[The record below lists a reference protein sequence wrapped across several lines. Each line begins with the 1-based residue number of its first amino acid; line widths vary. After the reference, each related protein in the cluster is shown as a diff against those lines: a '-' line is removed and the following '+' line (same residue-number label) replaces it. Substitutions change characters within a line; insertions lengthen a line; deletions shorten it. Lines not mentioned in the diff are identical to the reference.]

1 VSLRVVVAQS
11 AVVRSR
17 AMSKRLTALGYDVVA
32 QVTTIREAVDAVST
46 TEADAVLFDVHLS
59 DGAGVHGAISATRA
73 RAGTA
78 ALVLSSHPA
87 LADRAARPNWG
98 PVALISADTV
108 DAELDADVQEIVA
121 TARAMAEPE
130 FAEPVYDE
138 TVDAVD
144 AVDAVEGVDTVDEV
158 ADKDIPFVDIAVEST
173 DAIEPEGEPREVV
186 VERAV
191 AQIVA
196 RTRLTPAD
204 ALKLMEEEADED
216 GRDIL
221 EIATAILAEADAAA

>member
-1 VSLRVVVAQS
+1 
-11 AVVRSR
+11 
-17 AMSKRLTALGYDVVA
+17 MSTRLAALGYDVVA

-46 TEADAVLFDVHLS
+46 TEPDAVLFDVHLS
-59 DGAGVHGAISATRA
+59 DGHGVHGAISVTRA

-98 PVALISADTV
+98 PVALISADTM
-108 DAELDADVQEIVA
+108 DADLDADVQEIVA
-121 TARAMAEPE
+121 TARTMAEPE
-130 FAEPVYDE
+130 FAEPAYDE
-138 TVDAVD
+138 AVD
-144 AVDAVEGVDTVDEV
+144 EPVDTAHEID
-158 ADKDIPFVDIAVEST
+158 DRDLPLVDIAVDSIEP
-173 DAIEPEGEPREVV
+173 AEPEVEPEGEPREVV

-221 EIATAILAEADAAA
+221 EIATAILAEAEAAA

>member
-11 AVVRSR
+11 AMIRTR
-17 AMSKRLTALGYDVVA
+17 AMSQRLAALGYDVVA

-46 TEADAVLFDVHLS
+46 TEPDAVLFDVHLS
-59 DGAGVHGAISATRA
+59 DGAGVHGAISVTRA

-78 ALVLSSHPA
+78 ALVLSTHPS
-87 LADRAARPNWG
+87 LTDRAARPNWG
-98 PVALISADTV
+98 PVALISANALDG
-108 DAELDADVQEIVA
+108 DLDADVQEIVA
-121 TARAMAEPE
+121 TARAIA
-130 FAEPVYDE
+130 D
-138 TVDAVD
+138 DAVD
-144 AVDAVEGVDTVDEV
+144 AVGAADALVDTAREIPDNDLPLVDVAVEPT
-158 ADKDIPFVDIAVEST
+158 
-173 DAIEPEGEPREVV
+173 EPEVELSESREIV

-221 EIATAILAEADAAA
+221 EVAAAILAEADQAA

>member
-11 AVVRSR
+11 AMIRTR
-17 AMSKRLTALGYDVVA
+17 AMSQRLASLGYDVVA

-46 TEADAVLFDVHLS
+46 TEPDAVLFDVHLS
-59 DGAGVHGAISATRA
+59 DGAGVHGAISVTRA

-78 ALVLSSHPA
+78 ALVLSTHPS
-87 LADRAARPNWG
+87 LTDRAARPNWG
-98 PVALISADTV
+98 PVALISANTPDG
-108 DAELDADVQEIVA
+108 DLDADVQEIVA
-121 TARAMAEPE
+121 TARAIA
-130 FAEPVYDE
+130 D
-138 TVDAVD
+138 DAVD
-144 AVDAVEGVDTVDEV
+144 AVDAVGAADAMVDTAREIPDNDLPLVDV
-158 ADKDIPFVDIAVEST
+158 AVEPT
-173 DAIEPEGEPREVV
+173 EPEVELSESREIV

-221 EIATAILAEADAAA
+221 EVAAAILAEADQAA

>member
-11 AVVRSR
+11 GVVRTR
-17 AMSKRLTALGYDVVA
+17 AMAQRLVALGYEVVA
-32 QVTTIREAVDAVST
+32 QVSTVREAVDAVSAA
-46 TEADAVLFDVHLS
+46 EVDAVLFDVHLS

-73 RAGTA
+73 RSGTA
-78 ALVLSSHPA
+78 ALILSSHPA

-98 PVALISADTV
+98 AVALIAADTP

-121 TARAMAEPE
+121 TARTLAEPQ
-130 FAEPVYDE
+130 FAETD
-138 TVDAVD
+138 TDLVD
-144 AVDAVEGVDTVDEV
+144 V
-158 ADKDIPFVDIAVEST
+158 AQEIDDKDLPLVDIAVDVAE
-173 DAIEPEGEPREVV
+173 AEPEAREAV

-196 RTRLTPAD
+196 RTRLTPRD

-221 EIATAILAEADAAA
+221 EVATAILAEADAAA

>member
-1 VSLRVVVAQS
+1 MSLRVVVAQS
-11 AVVRSR
+11 AMIRTR
-17 AMSKRLTALGYDVVA
+17 AMSQRLAALGYDVVA

-46 TEADAVLFDVHLS
+46 TEPDAVLFDVHLS
-59 DGAGVHGAISATRA
+59 DGAGVHGAVSVTRA

-78 ALVLSSHPA
+78 ALVLSTHPA
-87 LADRAARPNWG
+87 LTDRAARPNWG
-98 PVALISADTV
+98 PVALISANTLDG
-108 DAELDADVQEIVA
+108 DLDADVQEIVA
-121 TARAMAEPE
+121 TARAIA
-130 FAEPVYDE
+130 DE
-138 TVDAVD
+138 VA
-144 AVDAVEGVDTVDEV
+144 VDTVRE
-158 ADKDIPFVDIAVEST
+158 IPDNDLPLVDVDVEPT
-173 DAIEPEGEPREVV
+173 EPEVELSESREIV

-221 EIATAILAEADAAA
+221 EVAAAILAEADQAA

>member
-1 VSLRVVVAQS
+1 MSLRVVVAQS
-11 AVVRSR
+11 AMIRTR
-17 AMSKRLTALGYDVVA
+17 AMSQRLAALGYDVVA

-46 TEADAVLFDVHLS
+46 TEPDAVLFDVHLS
-59 DGAGVHGAISATRA
+59 DGAGVHGAISVTRA

-78 ALVLSSHPA
+78 ALVLSTHPS
-87 LADRAARPNWG
+87 LTDRAARPNWG
-98 PVALISADTV
+98 PVALISANALDG
-108 DAELDADVQEIVA
+108 DLDADVQEIVA
-121 TARAMAEPE
+121 TARAIA
-130 FAEPVYDE
+130 DE
-138 TVDAVD
+138 VA
-144 AVDAVEGVDTVDEV
+144 VDTVRE
-158 ADKDIPFVDIAVEST
+158 IPDNDLPLVDVDVEPT
-173 DAIEPEGEPREVV
+173 EPEVELSESREIV

-221 EIATAILAEADAAA
+221 EVAAAILAEADQAA

>member
-1 VSLRVVVAQS
+1 MAR
-11 AVVRSR
+11 
-17 AMSKRLTALGYDVVA
+17 RLAALGYEVVA
-32 QVTTIREAVDAVST
+32 QVSTIREAVDAVT
-46 TEADAVLFDVHLS
+46 TAEPDAVLLDVHMS
-59 DGAGVHGAISATRA
+59 DGAGVHGAVSVTRA
-73 RAGTA
+73 RIGTA
-78 ALVLSSHPA
+78 ALVVSPHPA

-98 PVALISADTV
+98 AVALIPETTSDAD
-108 DAELDADVQEIVA
+108 LDADVQDVVAIARSLSEPQFADVVTEIED
-121 TARAMAEPE
+121 RDLPL
-130 FAEPVYDE
+130 
-138 TVDAVD
+138 
-144 AVDAVEGVDTVDEV
+144 
-158 ADKDIPFVDIAVEST
+158 VDIAVEST
-173 DAIEPEGEPREVV
+173 EPELMQPELMQPEIAEPEVAEAEVAEPEGESREVV

>member
-11 AVVRSR
+11 AMIRTR
-17 AMSKRLTALGYDVVA
+17 AMSQRLAALGYDVVA

-46 TEADAVLFDVHLS
+46 TEPDAVLFDVHLS
-59 DGAGVHGAISATRA
+59 DGAGVHGAISVTRA

-78 ALVLSSHPA
+78 ALVLSTHPS
-87 LADRAARPNWG
+87 LTDRAARPNWG
-98 PVALISADTV
+98 PVALISANALD
-108 DAELDADVQEIVA
+108 DDLDADVQEIVA
-121 TARAMAEPE
+121 TARAIA
-130 FAEPVYDE
+130 DE
-138 TVDAVD
+138 VA
-144 AVDAVEGVDTVDEV
+144 VDTVRE
-158 ADKDIPFVDIAVEST
+158 IPDNDLPLVDVDVEPT
-173 DAIEPEGEPREVV
+173 EPEVELSESREIV

-221 EIATAILAEADAAA
+221 EVAAAILAEADQAA

>member
-1 VSLRVVVAQS
+1 MSLRVVVAQS
-11 AVVRSR
+11 AMIRTR
-17 AMSKRLTALGYDVVA
+17 AMSQRLAALGYDVVA

-46 TEADAVLFDVHLS
+46 TEPDAVLFDVHLS
-59 DGAGVHGAISATRA
+59 DGAGVHGAISVTRA
-73 RAGTA
+73 RVGTA
-78 ALVLSSHPA
+78 ALVLSTHPA
-87 LADRAARPNWG
+87 LTDRAARPNWG
-98 PVALISADTV
+98 PVALISANTV
-108 DAELDADVQEIVA
+108 DGDLDADVQEIVA

-130 FAEPVYDE
+130 FAEPAYDE
-138 TVDAVD
+138 MADEVPDKDLPLVDL
-144 AVDAVEGVDTVDEV
+144 AVEPT
-158 ADKDIPFVDIAVEST
+158 
-173 DAIEPEGEPREVV
+173 EPEVELSESREIV

-221 EIATAILAEADAAA
+221 EVAAAILAEADQAA

>member
-11 AVVRSR
+11 AMIRTR
-17 AMSKRLTALGYDVVA
+17 AMSHRLAALGYDVVA

-46 TEADAVLFDVHLS
+46 TEPDAVLFDVHLS
-59 DGAGVHGAISATRA
+59 DGAGVHGAVSVTRA

-78 ALVLSSHPA
+78 ALVLSTHPA
-87 LADRAARPNWG
+87 LTDRAARPNWG
-98 PVALISADTV
+98 PVALISANTLDG
-108 DAELDADVQEIVA
+108 DLDADVQEIVA
-121 TARAMAEPE
+121 TARAIA
-130 FAEPVYDE
+130 DE
-138 TVDAVD
+138 AVGDAVD
-144 AVDAVEGVDTVDEV
+144 DAVQDAVDVAVDTVRE
-158 ADKDIPFVDIAVEST
+158 IPDNDLPLVDVAVEPT
-173 DAIEPEGEPREVV
+173 EPEGEQSERSESREVV

-221 EIATAILAEADAAA
+221 EVAAAILAEADQAA

>member
-1 VSLRVVVAQS
+1 MIRT
-11 AVVRSR
+11 R
-17 AMSKRLTALGYDVVA
+17 AMSQRLAALGYDVVA

-46 TEADAVLFDVHLS
+46 TEPDAVLFDVHLS
-59 DGAGVHGAISATRA
+59 DGAGVHGAISVTRA

-78 ALVLSSHPA
+78 ALVLSTHPS
-87 LADRAARPNWG
+87 LTDRAARPNWG
-98 PVALISADTV
+98 PVALISANALDG
-108 DAELDADVQEIVA
+108 DLDADVQEIVA
-121 TARAMAEPE
+121 TARAIA
-130 FAEPVYDE
+130 DE
-138 TVDAVD
+138 VA
-144 AVDAVEGVDTVDEV
+144 VDTVRE
-158 ADKDIPFVDIAVEST
+158 IPDNDLPLVDVDVEPT
-173 DAIEPEGEPREVV
+173 EPEVELSESREIV

-221 EIATAILAEADAAA
+221 EVAAAILAEADQAA

>member
-1 VSLRVVVAQS
+1 
-11 AVVRSR
+11 
-17 AMSKRLTALGYDVVA
+17 MSQRLAALGYDVVA

-46 TEADAVLFDVHLS
+46 TEPDAVVFDVHLS
-59 DGAGVHGAISATRA
+59 DGAGVHGAISVTRA

-78 ALVLSSHPA
+78 ALVLSTHPS
-87 LADRAARPNWG
+87 LSDRAARPNWG
-98 PVALISADTV
+98 PVALISANALDG
-108 DAELDADVQEIVA
+108 DLDADVQEIVA
-121 TARAMAEPE
+121 TARAIA
-130 FAEPVYDE
+130 DE
-138 TVDAVD
+138 VA
-144 AVDAVEGVDTVDEV
+144 VDTVRE
-158 ADKDIPFVDIAVEST
+158 IPDNDLPLVDVDVEPT
-173 DAIEPEGEPREVV
+173 EPEVELSESREIV

-221 EIATAILAEADAAA
+221 EVAAAILAEADQAA

>member
-1 VSLRVVVAQS
+1 
-11 AVVRSR
+11 
-17 AMSKRLTALGYDVVA
+17 
-32 QVTTIREAVDAVST
+32 VD
-46 TEADAVLFDVHLS
+46 H
-59 DGAGVHGAISATRA
+59 
-73 RAGTA
+73 
-78 ALVLSSHPA
+78 
-87 LADRAARPNWG
+87 
-98 PVALISADTV
+98 
-108 DAELDADVQEIVA
+108 ELDADVQEIVA

-130 FAEPVYDE
+130 FAESVYDE
-138 TVDAVD
+138 AVDDAVD
-144 AVDAVEGVDTVDEV
+144 GAIDDAVQEV
-158 ADKDIPFVDIAVEST
+158 ADRDLPLVDIEVEAT
-173 DAIEPEGEPREVV
+173 EPEPEPEPEGEPREAV

>member
-11 AVVRSR
+11 AMIRTR
-17 AMSKRLTALGYDVVA
+17 AMSQRLAALGYDVVA

-46 TEADAVLFDVHLS
+46 TEPDAVLFDVHLS
-59 DGAGVHGAISATRA
+59 DGAGVHGAISVTRA

-78 ALVLSSHPA
+78 ALVLSTHPS
-87 LADRAARPNWG
+87 LSDRAARPNWG
-98 PVALISADTV
+98 PVALISANALDG
-108 DAELDADVQEIVA
+108 DLDADVQEIVA
-121 TARAMAEPE
+121 TARAIA
-130 FAEPVYDE
+130 DE
-138 TVDAVD
+138 VA
-144 AVDAVEGVDTVDEV
+144 VDTVRE
-158 ADKDIPFVDIAVEST
+158 IPDNDLPLVDVDVEPT
-173 DAIEPEGEPREVV
+173 EPEVELSEPREIV

-221 EIATAILAEADAAA
+221 EVAAAILAEADQAA

>member
-1 VSLRVVVAQS
+1 MSLRVVVAQS
-11 AVVRSR
+11 AVIRTR
-17 AMSKRLTALGYDVVA
+17 AMSQRLAALGYDVVA

-46 TEADAVLFDVHLS
+46 TEPDAVLFDVHLS
-59 DGAGVHGAISATRA
+59 DGAGVHGAISVTRA

-78 ALVLSSHPA
+78 ALVLSTHPS
-87 LADRAARPNWG
+87 LSDRAARPNWG
-98 PVALISADTV
+98 PVALISANTLDG
-108 DAELDADVQEIVA
+108 DLDADVQEIVA
-121 TARAMAEPE
+121 TARAIA
-130 FAEPVYDE
+130 DE
-138 TVDAVD
+138 VA
-144 AVDAVEGVDTVDEV
+144 VDTVRE
-158 ADKDIPFVDIAVEST
+158 IPDNDLPLVDVDVEPT
-173 DAIEPEGEPREVV
+173 EPEVELSESREIV

-221 EIATAILAEADAAA
+221 EIAAAILAEADQAA

>member
-11 AVVRSR
+11 AVIRTR
-17 AMSKRLTALGYDVVA
+17 AMSQRLAALGYDVVA

-46 TEADAVLFDVHLS
+46 TEPDAVLFDVHLS
-59 DGAGVHGAISATRA
+59 DGAGVHGAISVTRA
-73 RAGTA
+73 RVGTA
-78 ALVLSSHPA
+78 ALVLSTHPA

-98 PVALISADTV
+98 PVALISANTV
-108 DAELDADVQEIVA
+108 DGDLDADVQEIVA
-121 TARAMAEPE
+121 TARAMA
-130 FAEPVYDE
+130 DE
-138 TVDAVD
+138 AVGEAVD
-144 AVDAVEGVDTVDEV
+144 VAVDTVREID
-158 ADKDIPFVDIAVEST
+158 DKDLPLVDV
-173 DAIEPEGEPREVV
+173 AIEPTEPEVELSESREIV

-221 EIATAILAEADAAA
+221 EVAAAILAEADQAA

>member
-11 AVVRSR
+11 AMIRTR
-17 AMSKRLTALGYDVVA
+17 AMSQRLAALGYDVVA

-46 TEADAVLFDVHLS
+46 TEPDAVLFDVHLS
-59 DGAGVHGAISATRA
+59 DGAGVHGAISVTRA

-78 ALVLSSHPA
+78 ALVLSTHPS
-87 LADRAARPNWG
+87 LTDRGARPNWG
-98 PVALISADTV
+98 PVALISANALD
-108 DAELDADVQEIVA
+108 DDLDADVQEIVA
-121 TARAMAEPE
+121 TARAIA
-130 FAEPVYDE
+130 DE
-138 TVDAVD
+138 VA
-144 AVDAVEGVDTVDEV
+144 VDTVRE
-158 ADKDIPFVDIAVEST
+158 IPDNDLPLVDVDVEPT
-173 DAIEPEGEPREVV
+173 EPEVELSESREIV

-221 EIATAILAEADAAA
+221 EVAAAILAEADQAA

>member
-11 AVVRSR
+11 AMIRTR
-17 AMSKRLTALGYDVVA
+17 AMSQRLAALGYDVVA

-46 TEADAVLFDVHLS
+46 TEPDAVLFDVHLS
-59 DGAGVHGAISATRA
+59 DGAGVHGAISVTRA

-78 ALVLSSHPA
+78 ALVLSTHPA

-98 PVALISADTV
+98 PVALISANVLDG
-108 DAELDADVQEIVA
+108 DLDADVQEIVA
-121 TARAMAEPE
+121 TARAMA
-130 FAEPVYDE
+130 DE
-138 TVDAVD
+138 AGDVAVD
-144 AVDAVEGVDTVDEV
+144 AEVDTVREID
-158 ADKDIPFVDIAVEST
+158 DKDLPLVDVAMDSTETES
-173 DAIEPEGEPREVV
+173 REVV

-221 EIATAILAEADAAA
+221 EVAAAILAEADQAA

>member
-1 VSLRVVVAQS
+1 
-11 AVVRSR
+11 
-17 AMSKRLTALGYDVVA
+17 MSQRLAALGYDVVA

-46 TEADAVLFDVHLS
+46 TEPDAVLFDVHLS
-59 DGAGVHGAISATRA
+59 DGAGVHGAISVTRA

-78 ALVLSSHPA
+78 ALVLSTHPA

-98 PVALISADTV
+98 PVALISANVLDG
-108 DAELDADVQEIVA
+108 DLDADVQEIVA
-121 TARAMAEPE
+121 TARAMA
-130 FAEPVYDE
+130 DE
-138 TVDAVD
+138 AGDVAVD
-144 AVDAVEGVDTVDEV
+144 AEVDTVREID
-158 ADKDIPFVDIAVEST
+158 DKDLPLVDVAMDSTETES
-173 DAIEPEGEPREVV
+173 REVV

-221 EIATAILAEADAAA
+221 EVAAAILAEADQAA

>member
-1 VSLRVVVAQS
+1 MSLRIVVAQS
-11 AVVRSR
+11 AVARSR
-17 AMSKRLTALGYDVVA
+17 AMSQRLVAMGYEVVA

-46 TEADAVLFDVHLS
+46 TEPDAVLFDVHLS
-59 DGAGVHGAISATRA
+59 DGQGVHGAISVTRA
-73 RAGTA
+73 RLGTA
-78 ALVLSSHPA
+78 ALVLSAHPA

-98 PVALISADTV
+98 PVALISASTEDT
-108 DAELDADVQEIVA
+108 DLDADVQEIVA
-121 TARAMAEPE
+121 TALAMAEPE
-130 FAEPVYDE
+130 FAEPAYDDD
-138 TVDAVD
+138 VQ
-144 AVDAVEGVDTVDEV
+144 EV
-158 ADKDIPFVDIAVEST
+158 PDKDLPLVDIAVEP
-173 DAIEPEGEPREVV
+173 AEAAEPEPEPESREVV

-221 EIATAILAEADAAA
+221 EIATAILAEADQAA

>member
-1 VSLRVVVAQS
+1 MSLRVVVAQS
-11 AVVRSR
+11 AVARTK
-17 AMSKRLTALGYDVVA
+17 AMSKRLAALGYDVVA

-46 TEADAVLFDVHLS
+46 TEPDAVLFDVHLS
-59 DGAGVHGAISATRA
+59 DGAGVHGAVSVTRA
-73 RAGTA
+73 RVGTA

-98 PVALISADTV
+98 PVALISADTA
-108 DAELDADVQEIVA
+108 DTELDADVQEIVA

-130 FAEPVYDE
+130 FAEPVYDD
-138 TVDAVD
+138 TVDAVE
-144 AVDAVEGVDTVDEV
+144 AVDTVHEV
-158 ADKDIPFVDIAVEST
+158 ADRDIPLVDIAVEST
-173 DAIEPEGEPREVV
+173 DAVEPEAEPREVV

-221 EIATAILAEADAAA
+221 EIAAAILAEAEAAA

>member
-11 AVVRSR
+11 GNIRTR
-17 AMSKRLTALGYDVVA
+17 AMAQRLAALGYEVVA
-32 QVTTIREAVDAVST
+32 QVSTIREAVDAVAT
-46 TEADAVLFDVHLS
+46 AEPDAVLFDVHMS
-59 DGAGVHGAISATRA
+59 DGAGVHGAVSVTRA

-78 ALVLSSHPA
+78 ALILSPHPA

-98 PVALISADTV
+98 AVALIS
-108 DAELDADVQEIVA
+108 DAASDLDLDADVQEIVA
-121 TARAMAEPE
+121 TARSLSEPQSIE
-130 FAEPVYDE
+130 E
-138 TVDAVD
+138 TVD
-144 AVDAVEGVDTVDEV
+144 EIE
-158 ADKDIPFVDIAVEST
+158 DKDIPLVDIAVEST
-173 DAIEPEGEPREVV
+173 EPEFIEPEPESREVV

-221 EIATAILAEADAAA
+221 EVATAILAEADAAA

>member
-11 AVVRSR
+11 AVIRTR
-17 AMSKRLTALGYDVVA
+17 AMSQRLAALGYDVVA

-46 TEADAVLFDVHLS
+46 TEPDAVLFDVHLS
-59 DGAGVHGAISATRA
+59 DGAGVHGAISVTRA

-78 ALVLSSHPA
+78 ALVLSTHPS
-87 LADRAARPNWG
+87 LSDRAARPNWG
-98 PVALISADTV
+98 PVALISANTLDG
-108 DAELDADVQEIVA
+108 DLDADVQEIVA
-121 TARAMAEPE
+121 TARAIA
-130 FAEPVYDE
+130 DE
-138 TVDAVD
+138 VA
-144 AVDAVEGVDTVDEV
+144 VDTVRE
-158 ADKDIPFVDIAVEST
+158 IPDNDLPLVDVDVEPT
-173 DAIEPEGEPREVV
+173 EPEVELSESREIV

-221 EIATAILAEADAAA
+221 EVAAAILAEADQAA

>member
-1 VSLRVVVAQS
+1 MSLRVVVAQS
-11 AVVRSR
+11 AMIRTR
-17 AMSKRLTALGYDVVA
+17 AMSQRLAALGYDVVA

-46 TEADAVLFDVHLS
+46 TEPDAVLFDVHLS
-59 DGAGVHGAISATRA
+59 DGAGVHGAISVTRA

-78 ALVLSSHPA
+78 ALVLSTHPS
-87 LADRAARPNWG
+87 LTDRAARPNWG
-98 PVALISADTV
+98 PVALISADAL
-108 DAELDADVQEIVA
+108 DGDLDADVQEIVA
-121 TARAMAEPE
+121 TARAIA
-130 FAEPVYDE
+130 DE
-138 TVDAVD
+138 VA
-144 AVDAVEGVDTVDEV
+144 VDTVRE
-158 ADKDIPFVDIAVEST
+158 IPDNDLPLVDVGVEPT
-173 DAIEPEGEPREVV
+173 EPEVELSESREIV

-221 EIATAILAEADAAA
+221 EVAAAILAEADQAA

>member
-11 AVVRSR
+11 AMIRTR
-17 AMSKRLTALGYDVVA
+17 AMSQRLAALGYDVVA

-46 TEADAVLFDVHLS
+46 TEPDAVLFDVHLS
-59 DGAGVHGAISATRA
+59 DGAGVHGAISVTRA

-78 ALVLSSHPA
+78 ALVLSTHPS
-87 LADRAARPNWG
+87 LTDRAARPNWG
-98 PVALISADTV
+98 PVALISASVLDG
-108 DAELDADVQEIVA
+108 DLDADVQEIVA
-121 TARAMAEPE
+121 TARAIA
-130 FAEPVYDE
+130 DE
-138 TVDAVD
+138 AVGDAADDAVD
-144 AVDAVEGVDTVDEV
+144 VAVDTVREIPDNDLPLVDV
-158 ADKDIPFVDIAVEST
+158 AIEST
-173 DAIEPEGEPREVV
+173 EPEGEQSEQSEHSESREVV

-221 EIATAILAEADAAA
+221 EVAAAILAEADQAA

>member
-1 VSLRVVVAQS
+1 MLRVVVAQS
-11 AVVRSR
+11 AAIRSR
-17 AMSKRLTALGYDVVA
+17 AMSQRLSALGYDVVA

-46 TEADAVLFDVHLS
+46 TEPDAVLFDVHLS
-59 DGAGVHGAISATRA
+59 DGHGVHGAISVTRA
-73 RAGTA
+73 RVGTA
-78 ALVLSSHPA
+78 ALVLSAHPA
-87 LADRAARPNWG
+87 LAQRAARPNWG
-98 PVALISADTV
+98 PVALISANTADN
-108 DAELDADVQEIVA
+108 ELDADVQEIVA

-130 FAEPVYDE
+130 FAEAATDDV
-138 TVDAVD
+138 T
-144 AVDAVEGVDTVDEV
+144 GEV
-158 ADKDIPFVDIAVEST
+158 QEIPDKDLPLVDIAV
-173 DAIEPEGEPREVV
+173 DATVAEPEAESREVV

-221 EIATAILAEADAAA
+221 EIATAILAEADQAA

>member
-11 AVVRSR
+11 AMIRTR
-17 AMSKRLTALGYDVVA
+17 AMSQRLAALGYDVVA

-46 TEADAVLFDVHLS
+46 TEPDAVLFDVHLS
-59 DGAGVHGAISATRA
+59 DGAGVHGAISVTRA

-78 ALVLSSHPA
+78 ALVLSTHPS
-87 LADRAARPNWG
+87 LTDRSARPNWG
-98 PVALISADTV
+98 PVALISADAL
-108 DAELDADVQEIVA
+108 DGDLDADVQEIVA

-130 FAEPVYDE
+130 FAEPAYDE
-138 TVDAVD
+138 M
-144 AVDAVEGVDTVDEV
+144 VDEV
-158 ADKDIPFVDIAVEST
+158 ADKDLPLVDVAVEPT
-173 DAIEPEGEPREVV
+173 EPEVELSESREESREIV

-221 EIATAILAEADAAA
+221 EVAAAILAEADQAA

>member
-1 VSLRVVVAQS
+1 MSLRVVVAQS
-11 AVVRSR
+11 AVARTK
-17 AMSKRLTALGYDVVA
+17 AMSKRLAALGYDVVA

-46 TEADAVLFDVHLS
+46 TEPDAVLFDVHLS
-59 DGAGVHGAISATRA
+59 DGAGVHGAVSVTRA
-73 RAGTA
+73 RVGTA

-98 PVALISADTV
+98 PVALISADTA
-108 DAELDADVQEIVA
+108 DTELDADVQEIVA

-130 FAEPVYDE
+130 FAEPVYDD
-138 TVDAVD
+138 TVDAVE
-144 AVDAVEGVDTVDEV
+144 AVDTVHEV
-158 ADKDIPFVDIAVEST
+158 ADRDIPLVDIAVEST
-173 DAIEPEGEPREVV
+173 DAAEPEAEPREVV

-221 EIATAILAEADAAA
+221 EIATAILAEAEAAA

>member
-11 AVVRSR
+11 AIARTR
-17 AMSKRLTALGYDVVA
+17 AMSQRLAALGYEVVA

-46 TEADAVLFDVHLS
+46 TEADAVLFDLHLS
-59 DGAGVHGAISATRA
+59 DGHGVHGAISVTRA
-73 RAGTA
+73 RVGTA

-98 PVALISADTV
+98 AVALIPAAAV
-108 DAELDADVQEIVA
+108 DHELDADVQEIVA

-130 FAEPVYDE
+130 FAEPEFAEPEFAEPAYD
-138 TVDAVD
+138 A
-144 AVDAVEGVDTVDEV
+144 AVEEV
-158 ADKDIPFVDIAVEST
+158 ADRDIPLVDIAVEPT
-173 DAIEPEGEPREVV
+173 EPEPEAEPREAV

-221 EIATAILAEADAAA
+221 EIATAILAETDAAA

>member
-1 VSLRVVVAQS
+1 
-11 AVVRSR
+11 
-17 AMSKRLTALGYDVVA
+17 MSKRLTALGYDVVA

-144 AVDAVEGVDTVDEV
+144 EV

-173 DAIEPEGEPREVV
+173 DAIEPGGEPREVV

>member
-1 VSLRVVVAQS
+1 
-11 AVVRSR
+11 
-17 AMSKRLTALGYDVVA
+17 MSQRLAALGYDVVA

-46 TEADAVLFDVHLS
+46 TEPDAVLFDVHLS
-59 DGAGVHGAISATRA
+59 DGAGVHGAISVTRA

-78 ALVLSSHPA
+78 ALVLSTHPA

-98 PVALISADTV
+98 PVALISANVLDG
-108 DAELDADVQEIVA
+108 DLDADVQEIVA
-121 TARAMAEPE
+121 TARAIA
-130 FAEPVYDE
+130 DE
-138 TVDAVD
+138 VA
-144 AVDAVEGVDTVDEV
+144 VDTVRE
-158 ADKDIPFVDIAVEST
+158 IPDNDLPLVDVDVEPT
-173 DAIEPEGEPREVV
+173 EPEVELSESREIV

-221 EIATAILAEADAAA
+221 EVAAAILAEADQAA

>member
-1 VSLRVVVAQS
+1 MSLRVVVAQS
-11 AVVRSR
+11 AMIRTR
-17 AMSKRLTALGYDVVA
+17 AMSQRLAALGYDVVA

-46 TEADAVLFDVHLS
+46 TEPDAVLFDVHLS
-59 DGAGVHGAISATRA
+59 DGAGVHGAISVTRA

-78 ALVLSSHPA
+78 ALVLSTHPS
-87 LADRAARPNWG
+87 LSDRAARPNWG
-98 PVALISADTV
+98 PVALISANTLDG
-108 DAELDADVQEIVA
+108 DLDADVQEIVA
-121 TARAMAEPE
+121 TARAIA
-130 FAEPVYDE
+130 DE
-138 TVDAVD
+138 VS
-144 AVDAVEGVDTVDEV
+144 VDTVRE
-158 ADKDIPFVDIAVEST
+158 IPDNDLPLVDVDVEPT
-173 DAIEPEGEPREVV
+173 EPEVELSESREIV

-221 EIATAILAEADAAA
+221 EVAAAILAEADQAA

>member
-1 VSLRVVVAQS
+1 
-11 AVVRSR
+11 
-17 AMSKRLTALGYDVVA
+17 MSQRLAALGYDVVA

-46 TEADAVLFDVHLS
+46 TEPDAVLFDVHLS
-59 DGAGVHGAISATRA
+59 DGAGVHGAISVTRA

-78 ALVLSSHPA
+78 ALVLSTHPS
-87 LADRAARPNWG
+87 LSDRAARPNWG
-98 PVALISADTV
+98 PVALISANALDG
-108 DAELDADVQEIVA
+108 DLDADVQEIVA
-121 TARAMAEPE
+121 TARAIA
-130 FAEPVYDE
+130 DE
-138 TVDAVD
+138 VA
-144 AVDAVEGVDTVDEV
+144 VDTVRE
-158 ADKDIPFVDIAVEST
+158 IPDNDLPLVDVDVEPT
-173 DAIEPEGEPREVV
+173 EPEVELSESREIV

-221 EIATAILAEADAAA
+221 EVAAAILAEADQAA